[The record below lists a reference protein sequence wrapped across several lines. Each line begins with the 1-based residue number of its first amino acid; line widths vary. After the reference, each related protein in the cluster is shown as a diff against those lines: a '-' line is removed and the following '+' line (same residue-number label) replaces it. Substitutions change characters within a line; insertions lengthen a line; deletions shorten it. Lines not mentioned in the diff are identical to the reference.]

1 MSSGTLRLGASV
13 ARLVETRQPFFGAA
27 HAPFRRR
34 AGRAFNL
41 ASNRPA
47 GRALRRHQHDASAL
61 PQPVLSLGRARP
73 LIRRQNNSDRF
84 RDAVHS
90 AVIVVMEDA
99 LFFPAAH
106 FCQPGFRAGRAPGDT
121 V

>member
-34 AGRAFNL
+34 AGRAANL

-47 GRALRRHQHDASAL
+47 AVPFTANNTMRARCRSRSSVLVERALSFVAKK
-61 PQPVLSLGRARP
+61 
-73 LIRRQNNSDRF
+73 
-84 RDAVHS
+84 
-90 AVIVVMEDA
+90 
-99 LFFPAAH
+99 
-106 FCQPGFRAGRAPGDT
+106 
-121 V
+121 